1 MKKFFYLVMMLAIAA
16 FTSCEDVPAPYDDPN
31 SHPGP
36 EPEVDENLILEETF
50 GKNFGS
56 FEVVTLEGTPWVI
69 NYGTATGTGYDSKTK
84 ENTPSKSYLV
94 SGDIDLTGVDQAYIQ
109 FEYIFRYKSNPGEDK
124 VLITANYNGD
134 PTTTDWTDITGTLT
148 EGSDWDT
155 FAKYVH
161 VIEQQFLGKNCVRIA
176 LYYSGTEKGSRTW
189 EVKNLKI
196 RKGEPEEEPG
206 PELPTDLNGDGTVQ
220 NPYDVASALKVIQA
234 VGSAGTD
241 SEVYVKG
248 TVVSI
253 DTDNKDGFPNSFG
266 NCCYYISDDGTE
278 TNQLYVYRGF
288 GLNNAK
294 ITSADYIKAGDQVII
309 VGKLKNFNNKTPE
322 VDANNYIYSLNGQTG
337 PAPTPLADP
346 EGSGTLEDPYNVSAA
361 LSFTNALEKDV
372 PTENDIYVKGKIS
385 RIDKVDASSEYG
397 NATYYISDDGTESHE
412 FQIYRGYY
420 LKNQKFTD
428 ANAIKVGDEVI
439 VCGKVVN
446 YKGNTPE
453 FVDKQSYIYSLNGDN
468 GDPKVAGTHDAP
480 LTIAEALSFGDAEH
494 AWVKGYIVGVIDAQN
509 VGHFSYQDPEM
520 ADNKLPFLLSDEKI
534 QNVYYVE
541 QCLVVQTSRGS
552 EIRQN
557 VHPASQ
563 TLGSEVLI
571 YGTLGDYS
579 GLRGLKN
586 TTYAEIITD
595 TGDVISYGTRPD

>member
-31 SHPGP
+31 NHPGP

-94 SGDIDLTGVDQAYIQ
+94 SDDIDLTGVDQAYIQ

-124 VLITANYNGD
+124 VLITDNYKGD

-206 PELPTDLNGDGTVQ
+206 PELPTDLNGDGTAA

-234 VGSAGTD
+234 VGTAGTEND
-241 SEVYVKG
+241 VYVKG
-248 TVVSI
+248 TVTEITEIS
-253 DTDNKDGFPNSFG
+253 TQNG
-266 NCCYYISDDGTE
+266 NATFLIGDPGSTSTMTIYRAKGLEKADITTNDYVKTGDEVICC
-278 TNQLYVYRGF
+278 
-288 GLNNAK
+288 
-294 ITSADYIKAGDQVII
+294 
-309 VGKLKNFNNKTPE
+309 GKLVNFKGNTPE
-322 VDANNYIYSLNGQTG
+322 MTQGGYIYSLNGKTSEG
-337 PAPTPLADP
+337 SGVIADP
-346 EGSGTLEDPYNVSAA
+346 VGNGTLEDPYNVSAA
-361 LSFTNALEKDV
+361 QNFIQTLGADKPSDV
-372 PTENDIYVKGKIS
+372 IYVKGIISKIK
-385 RIDKVDASSEYG
+385 DVDTGDYG
-397 NATYYISDDGTESHE
+397 NATYWISDDGTVTNQL
-412 FQIYRGYY
+412 QIYQGYY
-420 LKNQKFTD
+420 LKNHKFTN

-446 YKGNTPE
+446 FKGNTPE
-453 FVDKQSYIYSLNGDN
+453 FVAKESYLYSINGDN
-468 GDPKVAGTHDAP
+468 GDPKMAGSHDAP
-480 LTIAEALSFGDAEH
+480 LTIPEALAFGDAEQ

-509 VGHFSYQDPEM
+509 VGHFSYQDSEM
-520 ADNKLPFLLSDEKI
+520 SNNALPFLLSGEQI
-534 QNVYYVE
+534 ANVYNVN
-541 QCLVVQTSRGS
+541 QCLVVQTTRGS
-552 EIRQN
+552 DIRQN
-557 VHPASQ
+557 VHPAAQ
-563 TLGSEVLI
+563 TLGYEVLI
-571 YGTLGDYS
+571 YGSLESYS
-579 GLRGLKN
+579 GGLRCLKN
-586 TTYAEIITD
+586 TTYAEVILS
-595 TGDVISYGTRPD
+595 TGETFKYGTMPE

>member
-50 GKNFGS
+50 SKNFGS
-56 FEVVTLEGTPWVI
+56 FEVVNLEGTPWVI

-84 ENTPSKSYLV
+84 VNTPSKSYLV
-94 SGDIDLTGVDQAYIQ
+94 SGNIDLTGVDQAYIQ

-124 VLITANYNGD
+124 VLITDNYKGD
-134 PTTTDWTDITGTLT
+134 PTTTEWTDITGTLT

-206 PELPTDLNGDGTVQ
+206 PELPTDLNGDGTVD
-220 NPYDVASALKVIQA
+220 NPYDVASALKVIQS
-234 VGSAGTD
+234 VGSAGTEG
-241 SEVYVKG
+241 EVYVKG
-248 TVVSI
+248 KVVKI
-253 DTDNKDGFPNSFG
+253 EPGKDGFPNSFG
-266 NCCYYISDDGTE
+266 NVSFYISDDGSE
-278 TNQLYVYRGF
+278 TNQLYIYRCF
-288 GLNNAK
+288 GLNGDK
-294 ITSADYIKAGDQVII
+294 ISDANYIKAGDDVIL
-309 VGKLKNFNNKTPE
+309 VGKLVNFSNNTPE
-322 VDANNYIYSLNGQTG
+322 MTSGGKIYSLNGQTG

-346 EGSGTLEDPYNVSAA
+346 TGNGTLEDPYNVSAA
-361 LSFTNALEKDV
+361 LSFIEGLGADV
-372 PTENDIYVKGKIS
+372 QSSNEIYVKGIIS
-385 RIDKVDASSEYG
+385 KIDKVDTSFG
-397 NATYYISDDGTESHE
+397 DGTYYISDDGTTANQL
-412 FQIYRGYY
+412 QIYQGFY

-446 YKGNTPE
+446 FKGNIPE
-453 FVDKQSYIYSLNGDN
+453 FVKNQSYIYSINGDN
-468 GDPKVAGTHDAP
+468 GEPKNAGTYDAP
-480 LTIAEALSFGDAEH
+480 LTIPEALASSDADH

-509 VGHFSYQDPEM
+509 VGHFSYQDSEM
-520 ADNKLPFLLSDEKI
+520 SNNALPFLLSGE
-534 QNVYYVE
+534 QNANVYNVN
-541 QCLVVQTSRGS
+541 QCLVVQTTRGS
-552 EIRQN
+552 DIRQN
-557 VHPASQ
+557 VHPAAQ
-563 TLGSEVLI
+563 TLGYEVLI
-571 YGTLGDYS
+571 YGSLESYS
-579 GLRGLKN
+579 GGLRCLKN
-586 TTYAEIITD
+586 TTYAEVILS
-595 TGDVISYGTRPD
+595 TGETFKYGTMPE